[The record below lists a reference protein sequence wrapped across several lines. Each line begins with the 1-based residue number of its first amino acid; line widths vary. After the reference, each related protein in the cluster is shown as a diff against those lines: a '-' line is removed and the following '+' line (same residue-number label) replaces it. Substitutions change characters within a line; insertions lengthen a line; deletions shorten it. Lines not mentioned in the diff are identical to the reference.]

1 MTTQL
6 HKLHS
11 DGKRILNNG
20 LFSESLRITIWEP
33 TMSHVAYMCAFMFF
47 FTVVACFA
55 MLAGHKDTARRVIYL
70 HKPCNRNTKATQ
82 QTQTMQQK
90 GQHAC
95 SKTCIWLSH
104 ALANCLCSIAP
115 ACRSH
120 GAATSPKWL
129 CSVIRYVYTREV
141 NFFLT

>member
-1 MTTQL
+1 
-6 HKLHS
+6 
-11 DGKRILNNG
+11 
-20 LFSESLRITIWEP
+20 
-33 TMSHVAYMCAFMFF
+33 MCALVFF

-55 MLAGHKDTARRVIYL
+55 MLAGHKDTARRVICL
-70 HKPCNRNTKATQ
+70 HKQCNRNTKATQ

-129 CSVIRYVYTREV
+129 CSVIRSSHDPHRWKCISHRCPSAHDILKTCRSPVSFACMGNLPYA
-141 NFFLT
+141 